1 MEAHGL
7 RSTSRTLVALLVTSY
22 AFLTSGPTEEKNFS
36 PNWLVNLGGAWEV
49 QPPQAGQPLPLAK
62 ATVAVHISDRLADH
76 EAKREP
82 RVASSPSHGVEVP
95 QGGGGEDDDPAPLG
109 WKTFMEMLHS
119 RPVAIAYEVA
129 SAGIALLSLGV
140 WLKNAV
146 WRPRPPA
153 MPAMAV
159 HTTNLPKQKARSNLA
174 EMVPQAASS
183 LGCWMTVPQDGEY
196 PSPSRWT
203 TLMKMLH
210 SGPVAITYHVE
221 STGITITSLRVWRKN
236 QLKSSQ
242 RGRIYRSRHMRGSM
256 WKLARGKRHPMKIK
270 RTHRSLKTRLDG
282 CSMMNSSPTLN
293 SAPTNSTTPTN
304 TSTPTNST
312 TPTNTTMT
320 NPTPTNI
327 AISTNTIT
335 LSNTTT
341 STNAILT
348 NTTTSSNPTNPTNN
362 IFSTFTTTR
371 ADTITPAE
379 REWCHLMIMART
391 NARCTTISSII
402 PTSSTTNSPAPTNS
416 TTSTSPTPT
425 NITSST
431 LTTTP
436 SHITPAE
443 YVSSLMIMR
452 EKRSLFM
459 ARINACST
467 TPTNSTTFRIRTP
480 TNTTTPPNTATLTKR
495 NYSDEHHHSYQNQ
508 PYQRQPY
515 QHQPY
520 QHHYSYYY
528 PYQHQPYQHQSY
540 QHNDSYQYD
549 HPNRHHHSSQ
559 QQSYQRY
566 LSYKRQLYKH
576 LDPYQHH
583 HPK

>member
-95 QGGGGEDDDPAPLG
+95 QGGGGEDDDPALLG

-140 WLKNAV
+140 LLKNAV

-203 TLMKMLH
+203 TLMKILH

-242 RGRIYRSRHMRGSM
+242 RGRVYRSRHMRGSM

-282 CSMMNSSPTLN
+282 CSMMNSSLLEPGTRHAAAPTCCRCADTRLVWSMPAGQRHAHARAASLCARPARSPASFYLQPDEALGNFLPTLKE
-293 SAPTNSTTPTN
+293 
-304 TSTPTNST
+304 
-312 TPTNTTMT
+312 M
-320 NPTPTNI
+320 
-327 AISTNTIT
+327 
-335 LSNTTT
+335 LE
-341 STNAILT
+341 
-348 NTTTSSNPTNPTNN
+348 
-362 IFSTFTTTR
+362 
-371 ADTITPAE
+371 E
-379 REWCHLMIMART
+379 RFGGKPRPLYPE
-391 NARCTTISSII
+391 
-402 PTSSTTNSPAPTNS
+402 
-416 TTSTSPTPT
+416 
-425 NITSST
+425 
-431 LTTTP
+431 
-436 SHITPAE
+436 
-443 YVSSLMIMR
+443 
-452 EKRSLFM
+452 RSLAQGGRGAGVWHRSCRGLCTAQTTAPGPRPESKASVLTVRFRSVPVVEFTFKFM
-459 ARINACST
+459 LGNELIET
-467 TPTNSTTFRIRTP
+467 
-480 TNTTTPPNTATLTKR
+480 
-495 NYSDEHHHSYQNQ
+495 
-508 PYQRQPY
+508 
-515 QHQPY
+515 
-520 QHHYSYYY
+520 
-528 PYQHQPYQHQSY
+528 
-540 QHNDSYQYD
+540 
-549 HPNRHHHSSQ
+549 
-559 QQSYQRY
+559 
-566 LSYKRQLYKH
+566 
-576 LDPYQHH
+576 
-583 HPK
+583 